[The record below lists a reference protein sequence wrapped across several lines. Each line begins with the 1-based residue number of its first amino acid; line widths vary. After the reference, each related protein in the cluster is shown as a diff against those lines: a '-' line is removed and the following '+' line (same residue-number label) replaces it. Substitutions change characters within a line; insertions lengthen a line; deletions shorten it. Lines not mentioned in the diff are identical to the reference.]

1 MNSYNKS
8 LLILFNTEWLNE
20 EATKQEFVYAE
31 AVLQTIES
39 PEIFCNAFELVN
51 RNAITNKSTII
62 LRESKYFRLRPF
74 RFLINKN

>member
-8 LLILFNTEWLNE
+8 LLILFNTGWLNE

-74 RFLINKN
+74 RFLINKD

>member
-8 LLILFNTEWLNE
+8 LLILFNTGWLNE
-20 EATKQEFVYAE
+20 EATKQEFVCAE